1 MNHIVF
7 DTNTLRNEHFNSPRM
22 RILKKLIDNNKVRMY
37 IPELVKREF
46 LSQKQIDFQT
56 KLKSSDIIDID
67 KFFVT
72 NKELKQKLS
81 TLETQIK
88 DISSNIEKLLYS
100 EFNEWEK
107 EYLIEILPFNN
118 SNMTEV
124 INNYF
129 SGGTVFKSPKNRN
142 DILDAM
148 ICTSIEELLSK
159 EGKISVLTNDKAFRE
174 YLNGLSNVNTFDSAK
189 ALLEEEEIEKDLLI
203 IDKKIKKY
211 ELLHDYFKSDIF
223 RKKLLSYLI
232 SESKMLD
239 DVYLEDEDISRSSI
253 LANSIFFC
261 ELRSADSST
270 MSNFIIKK
278 IELADENEYFLDV
291 YFQAEGSLRFGIE
304 YYEYSKLERDETRK
318 IHYYNMKSDGATVL
332 DEVRTLDF
340 YGMLNIVIKDIDSE
354 NIDEIIEYDKID
366 IEIDEVV
373 VRS

>member
-1 MNHIVF
+1 MHHIVF
-7 DTNTLRNEHFNSPRM
+7 DTNTLRNEHFTSSRM
-22 RILKKLIDNNKVRMY
+22 KILKKLIDEKIIRLY

-72 NKELKQKLS
+72 NKKLKEKLS
-81 TLETQIK
+81 ILETQIK
-88 DISSNIEKLLYS
+88 DISLNIEKLLYS

-107 EYLIEILPFNN
+107 EYWIEILPFNN

-159 EGKISVLTNDKAFRE
+159 EGKICVLTNDKAFGE
-174 YLNGLSNVNTFDSAK
+174 YLNGLSNVDTFDSVK
-189 ALLEEEEIEKDLLI
+189 SLLEDEEIKKELLI
-203 IDKKIKKY
+203 IDKKINKY
-211 ELLHDYFKSDIF
+211 ELLHGYFKLDIF
-223 RKKLLSYLI
+223 REKLLSYLI
-232 SESKMLD
+232 SESKILD
-239 DVYLEDEDISRSSI
+239 NVYLEDEDISHSSI

-318 IHYYNMKSDGATVL
+318 IHYYNMKSDGATIL

-340 YGMLNIVIKDIDSE
+340 YGTLNIVIKDIDSE